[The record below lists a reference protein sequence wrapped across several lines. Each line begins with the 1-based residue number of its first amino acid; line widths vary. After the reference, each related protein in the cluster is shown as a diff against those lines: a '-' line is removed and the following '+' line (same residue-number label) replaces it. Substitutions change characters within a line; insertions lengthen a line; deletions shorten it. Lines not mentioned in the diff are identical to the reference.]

1 MSVPTAGSA
10 KAQAEGTAHQAA
22 NSGAMNMAA
31 RLGFL
36 AKGLVYALI
45 GLLAIQV
52 AFGDSER
59 TDQKGALQTI
69 ADKPG
74 GSIVLWLMVVGFAAY
89 AVWRFSEAAWGRRE
103 ETDEKKRTAKRIGSA
118 INGAVYLFFDANRP
132 ELVPNIVRKASS
144 ALQEGGFRVSVVEQ
158 KAPAVVGLIGRR

>member
-59 TDQKGALQTI
+59 TD
-69 ADKPG
+69 
-74 GSIVLWLMVVGFAAY
+74 
-89 AVWRFSEAAWGRRE
+89 
-103 ETDEKKRTAKRIGSA
+103 
-118 INGAVYLFFDANRP
+118 
-132 ELVPNIVRKASS
+132 
-144 ALQEGGFRVSVVEQ
+144 
-158 KAPAVVGLIGRR
+158 

>member
-10 KAQAEGTAHQAA
+10 KVQAQGTASRAA
-22 NSGAMNMAA
+22 NSGAMNKAA

-45 GLLAIQV
+45 GLLALQV
-52 AFGDSER
+52 AFGDNER

-74 GSIVLWLMVVGFAAY
+74 GSIVLWLMVIGFAAY
-89 AVWRFSEAAWGRRE
+89 ALWRLSEAAWGRRDE
-103 ETDEKKRTAKRIGSA
+103 MDEKKRTAKRIGYRSWRRSA
-118 INGAVYLFFDANRP
+118 ARCWACGSARP
-132 ELVPNIVRKASS
+132 S
-144 ALQEGGFRVSVVEQ
+144 
-158 KAPAVVGLIGRR
+158 IGRCLAAGRCVCRYWRSVISRKPRANITANQPL